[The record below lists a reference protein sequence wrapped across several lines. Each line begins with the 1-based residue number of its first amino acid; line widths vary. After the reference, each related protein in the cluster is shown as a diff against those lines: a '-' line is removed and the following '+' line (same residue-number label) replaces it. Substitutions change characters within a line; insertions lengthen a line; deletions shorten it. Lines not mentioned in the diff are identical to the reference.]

1 MLPLF
6 WLSSVLAF
14 CLSRPPPP
22 LLERGS
28 VYSGSVRVLSLP
40 TQFVSIKVVDEGVGS
55 LHLSG
60 VLNADGRVGFCLDEE
75 DRVSFVFDDAVKR
88 KMERRF
94 CKVVDATYDKEKDV
108 ASVSVSIAPLRI
120 RKTVNLTR
128 VLR

>member
-1 MLPLF
+1 
-6 WLSSVLAF
+6 
-14 CLSRPPPP
+14 
-22 LLERGS
+22 
-28 VYSGSVRVLSLP
+28 VRVLSLP